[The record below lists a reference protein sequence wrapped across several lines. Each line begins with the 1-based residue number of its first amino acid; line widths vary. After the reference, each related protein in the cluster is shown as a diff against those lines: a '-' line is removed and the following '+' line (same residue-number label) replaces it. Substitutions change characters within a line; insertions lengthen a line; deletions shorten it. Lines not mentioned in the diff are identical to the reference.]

1 MRQRDGAAVDF
12 VVCLS
17 LSLSLSLSLVS
28 RARVPES
35 LPHRILYTISQLP
48 GAHLSLVL
56 PSQSIGF
63 SSSFLKLGGIVALLS
78 FFGLSVPVC
87 FFLLLLLLLSI
98 IGECVCRCTRFS
110 AMNSR
115 TWVIPCC
122 CFVFFPHFSCPFAV

>member
-12 VVCLS
+12 VVC
-17 LSLSLSLSLVS
+17 LSLSLSLVS

-63 SSSFLKLGGIVALLS
+63 SSSFLKLGGIVALL
-78 FFGLSVPVC
+78 FWPVRPSV
-87 FFLLLLLLLSI
+87 LL
-98 IGECVCRCTRFS
+98 
-110 AMNSR
+110 
-115 TWVIPCC
+115 
-122 CFVFFPHFSCPFAV
+122 FVVVAIALYHW